1 MSVFRAIY
9 HCRRPR
15 AGIIKLLRTMGKGKR
30 LNETKRNALFALQP
44 KKRLR
49 GDNVIYKQIAI
60 MLRDAFMS
68 WLTEA
73 FVFVNSSVA
82 VRPYQLMC
90 TSWRF
95 CQPRRTPRR
104 MHLANCTYE
113 NFLMYPFSHFIFDSL
128 TSLLKLCCLLTY
140 CHRE

>member
-15 AGIIKLLRTMGKGKR
+15 AGIIKLLRTMGRGKR

-49 GDNVIYKQIAI
+49 GDNVIHKQIAI

-90 TSWRF
+90 TSCGDFVSREGRLDG
-95 CQPRRTPRR
+95 C
-104 MHLANCTYE
+104 
-113 NFLMYPFSHFIFDSL
+113 
-128 TSLLKLCCLLTY
+128 TSLIAQTKNSSCIHFLTLFSTA
-140 CHRE
+140 